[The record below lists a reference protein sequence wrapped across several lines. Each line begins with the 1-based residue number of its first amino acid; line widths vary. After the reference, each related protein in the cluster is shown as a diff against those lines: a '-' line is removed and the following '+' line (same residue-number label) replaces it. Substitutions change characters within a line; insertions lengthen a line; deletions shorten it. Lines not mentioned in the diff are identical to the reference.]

1 LNLLV
6 LFSGSEVSFTCNR
19 IWFSAWWSYINCVDC
34 FSKFAF
40 LPWKWS
46 KQC

>member
-19 IWFSAWWSYINCVDC
+19 IWFSAG
-34 FSKFAF
+34 
-40 LPWKWS
+40 
-46 KQC
+46 